1 MSFRIGD
8 IVYFTPYYFTD
19 TGFSKDHFALVL
31 LPENLTGYS
40 NNIYCAV
47 LTSKKPRLDYFCVT
61 LSSNNYLFF
70 SKETYIDLT
79 SQDLQSLSDLR
90 DEKVVVPL
98 SRSDLISVYRKLKK
112 CLFVPS
118 LPTSKIDPY
127 LRATILREW
136 KKIVKQ

>member
-8 IVYFTPYYFTD
+8 VVYFTPYYFTD

-47 LTSKKPRLDYFCVT
+47 ITSKKPRLDYFSVT
-61 LSSNNYLFF
+61 LRSNTYSFF
-70 SKETYIDLT
+70 PKETYIDLT
-79 SQDLQSLSDLR
+79 SQDFQSLSDLK
-90 DEKVVVPL
+90 DEKVVVSL
-98 SRSDLISVYRKLKK
+98 SKSDLTSAYKKLRK

-118 LPTSKIDPY
+118 LPTSKIAPY

-136 KKIVKQ
+136 KKLVK